1 MLKIL
6 GILSLSLF
14 FLHAQEINLDRP
26 TKCGSMLCYPLYDD
40 PNTFYYLPDK
50 PRLAYKDGK
59 PQFSFLKYARLKEHE
74 KAGIGDTAGGG
85 IVHFLVTYGASPQ
98 DVMEAE
104 AALQE
109 KFPEAKLA
117 GPVIY
122 RKGHFA
128 LVTSFTKD
136 NKEFTK
142 TVAIGKAPLME
153 GQKAAVSIGLT
164 KEGAE
169 ILWESFKSDTPDIS
183 ILFEM
188 EFAGVREPYKAT
200 IEGDWK
206 RIASSHRV
214 RAGFKYAWFGAD
226 VDMLFQELRQT
237 GAVKITAKGEDK
249 QMDKIIDSVNA
260 YLLKM
265 MFEPAQPD
273 ELTRAEVEKGGYPNL
288 DKAIEMLKLD
298 KALKKKTSYFLAP
311 PGYGPNFLSGQTS
324 ETFILNASLITP
336 AWAEDDYDIK
346 VYEKFYQQDVDE
358 CSKISIFNS
367 PEENI
372 DRILQCQALVADT
385 YKHID
390 KYPPEL
396 HESIKALYHVYAVVL
411 PETIAAFCGNKEL
424 SRELL
429 YQLAEDQSEAFL
441 KAMNK
446 VAQVLADTVKTIL
459 SFVDA
464 KSYFEQEKKEPKK
477 VSTHSHATH
486 SRHSRHSGRKTAEK
500 RFEHAQKCMHQLQQ
514 STVHTQDAINEC
526 EKSIKAAMKLQKKL
540 PEWKRKE
547 LARFNRLLDK
557 YRNESVLT
565 QSSESPMEYANN
577 HCFINIARG
586 TDIICKFLLSLDE
599 DVRSKCLEIATST
612 DPSTL
617 NDEEKERLKALQKL
631 YMENLPDCKGATKQD
646 YDNAAQRYAEARKC
660 YNDAKKQGFPK
671 NKTEAC
677 LRMIEDAV
685 KVSHLLKGGQVS
697 DLGIWQ
703 NELEGKMLQEISANT
718 VSGEKPESTKKEE
731 QPLSATPA
739 SDKPSSK
746 TEKPAKEKEKK
757 EKSKEAKPAPK
768 KAKAPHPISLIAS
781 YRLKHIKRSGH
792 FKMTLNRFRTETQA
806 FTMSENVGP
815 LYRRWGSDPSVF
827 RAVLI
832 DDPVFKQRDIF
843 VTLDGQDAATFSKHI
858 NFVTVRMRKRHQNG
872 AVTTDEVVITP
883 ELFNEKGNNFVLRY
897 GWKGDSDREAWLDY
911 EIQTTWSFYGGVE
924 ITQPWE
930 RRNSA
935 MLSVTPPFRYRT
947 LSIEGDAQS
956 LRAAKVRHAVI
967 TFESTIEGKT
977 LKTQVTIRNK
987 GTAPTALVDIP
998 VGLDGKTT
1006 ATITWYL
1013 KGGKKIVSKPIPVVG
1028 DILYWD
1034 ELEA

>member
-1 MLKIL
+1 MKPLFPNMLKIL
-6 GILSLSLF
+6 GIMIWSALF
-14 FLHAQEINLDRP
+14 LQAQEINLDRP

-50 PRLAYKDGK
+50 PRLAYKNGK
-59 PQFSFLKYARLKEHE
+59 PQFSFLKYARLKAHE

-98 DVMEAE
+98 DVMDAE
-104 AALQE
+104 TALQE
-109 KFPEAKLA
+109 KFSKAKLA

-128 LVTSFTKD
+128 LVTSFTKG

-183 ILFEM
+183 IVFEM
-188 EFAGVREPYKAT
+188 EFAGVRKPYKAT

-214 RAGFKYAWFGAD
+214 SAGFKYAWFGAD

-237 GAVKITAKGEDK
+237 GAVKITAKGDDK

-298 KALKKKTSYFLAP
+298 KALKKESSSRLLFPA
-311 PGYGPNFLSGQTS
+311 GYGPNFTAGPLPEHTVLDFS
-324 ETFILNASLITP
+324 IITP
-336 AWAEDDYDIK
+336 AWGGNE
-346 VYEKFYQQDVDE
+346 
-358 CSKISIFNS
+358 SIFETNYRMAIDTCGISSIFS
-367 PEENI
+367 PSSYNI
-372 DRILQCQALVADT
+372 DHILECQSMASDMYHQL
-385 YKHID
+385 YL
-390 KYPPEL
+390 YPDEV
-396 HESIKALYHVYAVVL
+396 HDSIKTLYNIYVIEL
-411 PETIAAFCGNKEL
+411 PKLISMISGTKKL
-424 SRELL
+424 SRRLMEELAQEQNQAFTDTMKKMSSML
-429 YQLAEDQSEAFL
+429 SSVKKKLVSYEEAKPCFER
-441 KAMNK
+441 KAK
-446 VAQVLADTVKTIL
+446 ET
-459 SFVDA
+459 
-464 KSYFEQEKKEPKK
+464 KKG
-477 VSTHSHATH
+477 SAHSGTSH
-486 SRHSRHSGRKTAEK
+486 SRHSRHAAKKRAEKKFDEAKKCVHELQRSLVHTAEGIK
-500 RFEHAQKCMHQLQQ
+500 KCDKKVI
-514 STVHTQDAINEC
+514 S
-526 EKSIKAAMKLQKKL
+526 AMRMKKYL

-547 LARFNRLLDK
+547 LARYSRLLGK
-557 YRNESVLT
+557 YSKESALPPGG
-565 QSSESPMEYANN
+565 ESPMQYAEA
-577 HCFINIARG
+577 HCFVQGRHM
-586 TDIICKFLLSLDE
+586 DVVCDFLLTLE
-599 DVRSKCLEIATST
+599 EKIRSKCLEIATST

-617 NDEEKERLKALQKL
+617 HGEEKERFKALQKL
-631 YMENLPDCKGATKQD
+631 YLEDLPDCKGATKKD
-646 YDNAAQRYAEARKC
+646 YEEANRRYAEARKC
-660 YNDAKKQGFPK
+660 YNEVKKLGFPEK
-671 NKTEAC
+671 KSEAC
-677 LRMIEDAV
+677 LLTIANALKM
-685 KVSHLLKGGQVS
+685 SSLLKGSQTS

-703 NELEGKMLQEISANT
+703 RELEEKVHPEVAANDEL
-718 VSGEKPESTKKEE
+718 GQKPESAKAA
-731 QPLSATPA
+731 PPATTT
-739 SDKPSSK
+739 SSNDKNGSK
-746 TEKPAKEKEKK
+746 GTE
-757 EKSKEAKPAPK
+757 SKEQKKSSPPK

-806 FTMSENVGP
+806 FTMSENIGP

-843 VTLDGQDAATFSKHI
+843 VTLDGQDADTFAKHI
-858 NFVTVRMRKRHQNG
+858 NFVTVRMRKRHQSG

-883 ELFNEKGNNFVLRY
+883 DLFNEKGNNFVLRY
-897 GWKGDSDREAWLDY
+897 GWKGDNDREAWLDY
-911 EIQTTWSFYGGVE
+911 EIQATWSFHGGVE

-930 RRNSA
+930 HRNSA
-935 MLSVTPPFRYRT
+935 MLSVAPPFKYRT
-947 LSIEGDAQS
+947 LSIEGDAQT
-956 LRAAKVRHAVI
+956 LREAKVRHAVV
-967 TFESTIEGKT
+967 TFESSIDGKT
-977 LKTQVTIRNK
+977 LKTEVTIRNQ
-987 GTAPTALVDIP
+987 GAAPTALVDIP
-998 VGLDGKTT
+998 VGMDGKTT

-1034 ELEA
+1034 ELEV